1 MSDGIRSDLNRKAL
15 QLEYAT
21 IGWNVG
27 EAFLTIG
34 LGIAAGSLALGR
46 TRSSRSSRR
55 WLWSGTSCRAIHTTT
70 QSGRLSHYD
79 W

>member
-34 LGIAAGSLALGR
+34 LGKTSRIDRLEITWPSGIRQVVQDPPLQRSLAIEESLPL
-46 TRSSRSSRR
+46 TP
-55 WLWSGTSCRAIHTTT
+55 
-70 QSGRLSHYD
+70 
-79 W
+79 